1 MKLSDDQ
8 KKLVRSIAIMPI
20 CYIAY
25 TIVYHLIKGNADWTE
40 ILWVSVGVIITA
52 IVIGIFFILGSSI
65 PKK

>member
-8 KKLVRSIAIMPI
+8 KKLVQSIAIMPI
-20 CYIAY
+20 CYITY

>member
-1 MKLSDDQ
+1 MQD
-8 KKLVRSIAIMPI
+8 
-20 CYIAY
+20 